1 MNLLAGKP
9 AERVSVAL
17 FHHFCPPN
25 EWEKGLENQEAF
37 KRNVIGRKLAREK
50 FGPDAIKI
58 MNDTLMIISV
68 DVSFVKTASDLRNV
82 HAPSVDSAFA
92 KKL

>member
-1 MNLLAGKP
+1 
-9 AERVSVAL
+9 
-17 FHHFCPPN
+17 
-25 EWEKGLENQEAF
+25 
-37 KRNVIGRKLAREK
+37 
-50 FGPDAIKI
+50 

-92 KKL
+92 KKLWIWPNGCAPSMKILAPLYMPPASLCLRLCAASCAYAYRAGRMRAVLGPAALYG